1 MKTVLCVLLC
11 LSLVGNASL
20 LLRWRDLAD
29 TPPASSPA
37 AAEKPVAKKV
47 ELHPITDQLWQNA
60 VSGDAAALQAIRDSG
75 LPPELARALIRASIE
90 ERFLERQ
97 QALYPAPGEVKYWA
111 SNYDR
116 GRYTPKDRTAV
127 IDLRREKEK
136 ALDELTPGW
145 REEEK
150 MSDSTL
156 SFLSTEK
163 AQRLEM
169 IEEDYGALIG
179 NIRNEFSSGPS
190 SVVLPSDREK
200 LKYLEKEQRAEIAQL
215 LTPEELESYDLRRS
229 ISASSLRYG
238 LAAFEPTEEEFRSIF
253 SIQKAAVDDK
263 FGSPYWYGT
272 PSADERAARTQAQ
285 AKADAEIKTLL
296 GEQRFAE
303 YTRSKDYEYQKLTE
317 ITNRLQ
323 LPKDRAVEAYTL
335 KTTLEEKL
343 QATLKTS
350 TPETQAQNLAGVK
363 EEADR
368 EFTRVLGSK
377 GYEAYKSYAFWM
389 QRLAPPPPPPAP
401 KPPAPVSAPVAPKG

>member
-20 LLRWRDLAD
+20 LLRRRDLAD
-29 TPPASSPA
+29 TPSASSPA

-47 ELHPITDQLWQNA
+47 ELRPITDQLWQNA
-60 VSGDAAALQAIRDSG
+60 VSGDATALQAIRDSG

-97 QALYPAPGEVKYWA
+97 RALYPAPAELKYWA

-136 ALDELTPGW
+136 ALDELIPGW

-156 SFLSTEK
+156 SFLSAEK

-169 IEEDYGALIG
+169 IEEDYGALIA
-179 NIRNEFSSGPS
+179 NVRNEFSSGA
-190 SVVLPSDREK
+190 SVALPSDREK

-215 LTPEELESYDLRRS
+215 LTPEELAEYDLRQS
-229 ISASSLRYG
+229 MTAASLRYG
-238 LAAFEPTEEEFRSIF
+238 LTAFEPTEEEFRSIF
-253 SIQKAAVDDK
+253 SIQKAEVDDK
-263 FGSPYWYGT
+263 FGSSYLYGML
-272 PSADERAARTQAQ
+272 PADERAARTQAQ

-335 KTTLEEKL
+335 KTTFEEKL
-343 QATLKTS
+343 QATLKAS

-389 QRLAPPPPPPAP
+389 QRLAPPPPPLAP